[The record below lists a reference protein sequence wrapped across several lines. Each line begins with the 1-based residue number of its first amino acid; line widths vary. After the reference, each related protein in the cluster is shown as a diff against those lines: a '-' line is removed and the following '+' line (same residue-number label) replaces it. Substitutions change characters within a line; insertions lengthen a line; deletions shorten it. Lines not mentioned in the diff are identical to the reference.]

1 MSQVARRRLGKML
14 LGSLAI
20 VLVGATAVVALQ
32 GFSAQTTS
40 PGGGLR
46 LAEGTPP
53 ALNTGML
60 LLRTLAV
67 LGLLVAII
75 YLGAWGIR
83 RLAGRNAPGAPSSKL
98 QVLGSVFLG
107 PKRAL
112 YAVHVLDRVLIVGVT
127 EAQIS
132 LLSEIADPE
141 KVAAFVGHTAKG
153 PTGRPFASYLSSLLK
168 GSHVAAS

>member
-14 LGSLAI
+14 LGSLAL
-20 VLVGATAVVALQ
+20 VLLGATAGVALQ
-32 GFSAQTTS
+32 GFSAQTTPPS
-40 PGGGLR
+40 GDLR
-46 LAEGTPP
+46 LAEGSPP
-53 ALNTGML
+53 GLNTGML
-60 LLRTLAV
+60 LLRTLVV

-75 YLGAWGIR
+75 YLGAYGIR
-83 RLAGRNAPGAPSSKL
+83 RLAGRNTPGGPSSKM
-98 QVLGSVFLG
+98 QVLSSVFLG

-141 KVAAFVGHTAKG
+141 KVAALVAGTAKA
-153 PTGRPFASYLSSLLK
+153 PTGRPFASYLNSLLK
-168 GSHVAAS
+168 DSHVARS